1 MLGLSYGIFK
11 RRCVKIKMV
20 YQILTVGQ
28 GLPAEPTVTNTQSKL
43 FFGRGNLTPAG
54 KMISIINV

>member
-20 YQILTVGQ
+20 YQILTVGAGFTCPNQ
-28 GLPAEPTVTNTQSKL
+28 QSLIHKANCFLEEETSPLPAK
-43 FFGRGNLTPAG
+43 
-54 KMISIINV
+54 